1 MIYSV
6 IPTDI
11 IFYDETQLQQRHI
24 KLYNDLTLE
33 MRGRTIE
40 RVISTNPQN
49 YLKYSSLL
57 GTELKM

>member
-11 IFYDETQLQQRHI
+11 IFYDENQLQQRHV

-33 MRGRTIE
+33 MRGKRIE

-57 GTELKM
+57 GREL

>member
-11 IFYDETQLQQRHI
+11 VFYDDSIQDDRHI
-24 KLYNDLTLE
+24 KLYNNLTLE
-33 MRGRTIE
+33 MRSGRVE
-40 RVISTNPQN
+40 RVISTNPKD

-57 GTELKM
+57 GEKL